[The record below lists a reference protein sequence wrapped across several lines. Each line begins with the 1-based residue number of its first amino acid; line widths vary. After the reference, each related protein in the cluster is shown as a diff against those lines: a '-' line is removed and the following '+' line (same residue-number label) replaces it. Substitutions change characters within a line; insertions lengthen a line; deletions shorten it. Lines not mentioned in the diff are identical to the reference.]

1 MMARVSTSK
10 FKAQPAGGLKTTFVF
25 DIQKKHDYS
34 NIGLTKKEH
43 DEIQDSIQ
51 QSSRKL
57 NKVKNLLQANQE
69 IRKQR
74 DVDNKKK
81 AVDMLE
87 QRHLAKLQEIE
98 MVEEQKRI
106 ARELEE

>member
-1 MMARVSTSK
+1 MMNRVSTSK
-10 FKAQPAGGLKTTFVF
+10 FKVQPSGDLKTTFVF

-34 NIGLTKKEH
+34 NIGLTKKEC

-57 NKVKNLLQANQE
+57 SQVKNLLQANQD

-74 DVDNKKK
+74 DVDNKRK
-81 AVDMLE
+81 AADMLE

-98 MVEEQKRI
+98 MVEEQKRL